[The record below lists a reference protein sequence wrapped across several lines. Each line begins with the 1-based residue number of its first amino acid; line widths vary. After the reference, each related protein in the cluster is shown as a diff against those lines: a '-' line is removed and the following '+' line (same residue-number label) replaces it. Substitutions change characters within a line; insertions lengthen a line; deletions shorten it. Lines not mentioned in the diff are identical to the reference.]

1 MVDYYGRYLGSYQS
15 SNSIKTRLIGSN
27 PRTKRKATAG
37 FTAAATQEQIEEL
50 QQQIKLLQKQMESK
64 S

>member
-1 MVDYYGRYLGSYQS
+1 MVDYNGRYLGSYRS

-37 FTAAATQEQIEEL
+37 FTAAAYSRTNRRVATANKTFTETNG
-50 QQQIKLLQKQMESK
+50 K
-64 S
+64 

>member
-27 PRTKRKATAG
+27 PRTKRKAAAYSRTNGRVTTANKT
-37 FTAAATQEQIEEL
+37 FTETNG
-50 QQQIKLLQKQMESK
+50 K
-64 S
+64 